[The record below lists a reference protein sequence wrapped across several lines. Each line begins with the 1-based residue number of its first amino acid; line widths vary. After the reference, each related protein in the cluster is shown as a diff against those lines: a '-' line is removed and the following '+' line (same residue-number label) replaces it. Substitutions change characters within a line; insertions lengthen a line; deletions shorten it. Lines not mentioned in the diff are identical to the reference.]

1 MLKVH
6 VFGKTGC
13 AKCAVLQKR
22 LDSLLERDEYKG
34 KFVKEYDNVLTP
46 EGLVR
51 FCRVQC
57 VNPNKI
63 PAMVIADENGQF
75 MEGDM
80 NPNAP
85 YTYQYLGIQTDYS
98 DKGKGIIPP
107 DLIEEILKRA
117 LEKTSL

>member
-1 MLKVH
+1 MLIVH

-22 LDSLLERDEYKG
+22 LDALLERDEYKDR
-34 KFVKEYDNVLTP
+34 FVKEYDNVLTP

-75 MEGDM
+75 LEGDM
-80 NPNAP
+80 NPNPP

-107 DLIEEILKRA
+107 DLIEKILRRA
-117 LEKTSL
+117 LEKSAL

>member
-1 MLKVH
+1 MLIAH

-22 LDSLLERDEYKG
+22 LDSILEKDEFKN
-34 KFVKEYDNVLTP
+34 KFVKEYDNVLTE
-46 EGLVR
+46 EGLLK

-63 PAMVIADENGQF
+63 PALVISDQDGNF
-75 MEGDM
+75 LEGEW
-80 NPNAP
+80 NVKAP

-98 DKGKGIIPP
+98 ETGKGILQPE
-107 DLIEEILKRA
+107 LIEEILRKA
-117 LEKTSL
+117 LDKAV